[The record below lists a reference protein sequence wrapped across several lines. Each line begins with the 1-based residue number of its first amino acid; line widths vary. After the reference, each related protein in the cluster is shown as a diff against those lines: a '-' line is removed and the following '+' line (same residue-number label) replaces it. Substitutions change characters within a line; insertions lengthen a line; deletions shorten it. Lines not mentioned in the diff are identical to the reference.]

1 MVVERRKKKEKKTSP
16 VDNNEVAPPR
26 GADKGGKNG
35 KSSRKKRTEESEVQS
50 QDEEENNF
58 LLTQQDQ
65 MESVAFLECS
75 DDEASDDKENA
86 DEDNKSMYSFFS
98 QHPLNQHSL
107 DDSSRSEL
115 PDDENYG
122 NNRDGAGQYTGTS
135 NEVVNESSLG
145 ADKEEDEGM
154 VSAAE
159 PAKGVNKKSTST
171 SRMLNE
177 RNLCSNKG
185 EGAMLQSSTSAAK
198 SRKKNTK
205 TEVNLNTRSIS
216 KIDPNAFLAAYSN
229 KHEEHSAQSYES
241 PGTQAMTSTKM
252 SSQISLSEEKA
263 KEEDVLDDGKANN
276 DNAIV
281 HSEGITKSRQ
291 KKKRGMSNP
300 ALSLAM
306 QNVGSPSP
314 IKKEDITAAK
324 KLEEEVAAIKIKR
337 QKCMEYLDA
346 TAFIVDY

>member
-1 MVVERRKKKEKKTSP
+1 M
-16 VDNNEVAPPR
+16 
-26 GADKGGKNG
+26 
-35 KSSRKKRTEESEVQS
+35 Q
-50 QDEEENNF
+50 
-58 LLTQQDQ
+58 
-65 MESVAFLECS
+65 
-75 DDEASDDKENA
+75 
-86 DEDNKSMYSFFS
+86 
-98 QHPLNQHSL
+98 
-107 DDSSRSEL
+107 
-115 PDDENYG
+115 
-122 NNRDGAGQYTGTS
+122 
-135 NEVVNESSLG
+135 
-145 ADKEEDEGM
+145 
-154 VSAAE
+154 
-159 PAKGVNKKSTST
+159 
-171 SRMLNE
+171 
-177 RNLCSNKG
+177 
-185 EGAMLQSSTSAAK
+185 QSSTSAAK

-241 PGTQAMTSTKM
+241 PGTQAMASTKM

-263 KEEDVLDDGKANN
+263 KEEIVLDEGKAGTT
-276 DNAIV
+276 II

-291 KKKRGMSNP
+291 RKKRTMSNP

-337 QKCMEYLDA
+337 QKCMDYLDA